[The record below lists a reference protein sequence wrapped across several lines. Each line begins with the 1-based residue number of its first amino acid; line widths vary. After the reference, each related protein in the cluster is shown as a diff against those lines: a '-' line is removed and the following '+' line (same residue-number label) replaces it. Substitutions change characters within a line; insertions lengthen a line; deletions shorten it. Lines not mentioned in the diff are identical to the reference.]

1 MAYCRWLGTERII
14 FAATS
19 HKNGSTISAAEGQLT
34 VNVCKPTFSA
44 NHFDCCNQKRLAQ
57 LLALKWLAAML
68 VTSRTRCEQS
78 KPWLYSILSIS
89 CFPVCLEIMSLAEA
103 MFLTDLELN
112 TVDFVPNL
120 DNSQKEPSLLPARI
134 SSLLLNDSFGTAVGM
149 ATNIPP
155 HNLGELVDALSVI
168 IQNPEATFCDTSFF
182 RNIQLLNMD
191 IQFQERN
198 LHPGDVQEH
207 VHDNVL
213 NSYIHLYLDD
223 DEGTFHYMDLQF
235 FVST

>member
-19 HKNGSTISAAEGQLT
+19 HKNGSTISAAMNSVPAISLL
-34 VNVCKPTFSA
+34 VNLALLCEAWF
-44 NHFDCCNQKRLAQ
+44 CGRLAQ

-112 TVDFVPNL
+112 TVSLFTSLMSFSVDFVPNL
-120 DNSQKEPSLLPARI
+120 DNSQKEPSLLPACI
-134 SSLLLNDSFGTAVGM
+134 SSLLLNDSSGIAVGM

-155 HNLGELVDALSVI
+155 HNLGS
-168 IQNPEATFCDTSFF
+168 
-182 RNIQLLNMD
+182 LLMH
-191 IQFQERN
+191 F
-198 LHPGDVQEH
+198 L
-207 VHDNVL
+207 L
-213 NSYIHLYLDD
+213 
-223 DEGTFHYMDLQF
+223 
-235 FVST
+235 

>member
-112 TVDFVPNL
+112 TVSLFTSL
-120 DNSQKEPSLLPARI
+120 MSFSKEPSLLPARI

-168 IQNPEATFCDTSFF
+168 IQNPEAT
-182 RNIQLLNMD
+182 
-191 IQFQERN
+191 ERN

>member
-112 TVDFVPNL
+112 TVSLFTSL
-120 DNSQKEPSLLPARI
+120 MSFSKEPSLLPACI
-134 SSLLLNDSFGTAVGM
+134 SSLLLNDSSGIAVGM

-155 HNLGELVDALSVI
+155 HNLGS
-168 IQNPEATFCDTSFF
+168 
-182 RNIQLLNMD
+182 LLMH
-191 IQFQERN
+191 F
-198 LHPGDVQEH
+198 L
-207 VHDNVL
+207 L
-213 NSYIHLYLDD
+213 
-223 DEGTFHYMDLQF
+223 
-235 FVST
+235 